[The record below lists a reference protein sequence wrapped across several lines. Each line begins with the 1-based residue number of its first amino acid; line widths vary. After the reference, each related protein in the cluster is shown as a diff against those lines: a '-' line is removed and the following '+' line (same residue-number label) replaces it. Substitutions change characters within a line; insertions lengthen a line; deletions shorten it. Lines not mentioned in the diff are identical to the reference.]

1 MVLWSTASSVVVQ
14 SNAGVAVSSAVCV
27 KVVGGISLGFNI
39 SAMHP
44 CCYER
49 LILGGGR

>member
-1 MVLWSTASSVVVQ
+1 MVKVVLWSTASSVVVQ

-27 KVVGGISLGFNI
+27 KVVGEISLGFNI

-44 CCYER
+44 CSYER
-49 LILGGGR
+49 F